1 MIDHLVCLSQRVGKP
16 TCQVAERPVAGEGGY
31 AEDRQR
37 QHEQFVRERQVQDVV
52 VSHRPTP
59 NLGEPVDRRS
69 TRSRARRAGIATYS
83 VFEKNLPSYPEGYSQ
98 DILLLLLCIHSFIHL
113 LGSEGPKAT
122 YKSQNTIYNN
132 HSVAHVVKSL
142 TKVKRY
148 DNWALHPGVWS
159 EAA

>member
-31 AEDRQR
+31 AEEGQR
-37 QHEQFVRERQVQDVV
+37 QHEQFVSDRQVQDVV

-83 VFEKNLPSYPEGYSQ
+83 VFAKKSAILSRRVQSGHLVIVIVYSF
-98 DILLLLLCIHSFIHL
+98 IHSFIRQRRAKGHL
-113 LGSEGPKAT
+113 QVAK
-122 YKSQNTIYNN
+122 YNIQ
-132 HSVAHVVKSL
+132 
-142 TKVKRY
+142 
-148 DNWALHPGVWS
+148 
-159 EAA
+159 